1 MNLLLVIGRVRGNK
15 QGYTDMKKSG
25 EQMKPI
31 MLKYVILISL
41 GAVVGGVLGWLSRC
55 AGGGA

>member
-1 MNLLLVIGRVRGNK
+1 
-15 QGYTDMKKSG
+15 
-25 EQMKPI
+25 MKPMI
-31 MLKYVILISL
+31 LKYIIMISL